1 MISVGLDVQRLGLM
15 TVAGQPKTTSEYI
28 QATSRVG
35 RNASVAPG
43 IVFVLY
49 RPSRPRD
56 KSFYEQFKQYHSKL
70 YCFVE
75 PTSVTPFSAP
85 VRERALHAIMV
96 GMMRLEH
103 DDQFNDDPPRFPKPE
118 VIEHVRSVIKK
129 RVNDIDPNEL
139 DDTMKWFDFRM
150 QEWEDWNPQKWTPQK
165 NFDMSMGNPVPL
177 IYSSSDKPN
186 AIWGGRGMA
195 TPTSMRSVDASCEA
209 NVLKNRYQERDE

>member
-35 RNASVAPG
+35 RNASGAPG
-43 IVFVLY
+43 IVFVIY
-49 RPSRPRD
+49 RPGRPRD

-103 DDQFNDDPPRFPKPE
+103 CDEFNEDPPKFPKQE
-118 VIEHVRSVIKK
+118 IIDHIRSVIEK
-129 RVNDIDPNEL
+129 RVSEIDPDEL
-139 DDTMKWFDFRM
+139 ENTLKWFDYRM

-165 NFDMSMGNPVPL
+165 NYDMSMGNPVPL

-186 AIWGGRGMA
+186 AIWNGRGMP

-209 NVLKNRYQERDE
+209 SVLKNRYVERDE